1 MQIFNSCYNF
11 FTKNFFMSLSV
22 FSLIF
27 IFFLVFEVCFGNA
40 HFIYAQIK
48 IIEIKPIE
56 KKIFS
61 VEQNLAKTE
70 NKNTEN
76 KNTTLVY
83 EINPIV
89 DHFTQRITSFDSQNN
104 LLGTYQVNPI
114 SKNIQHIIYPDNSIP
129 ETYMQPF
136 NQTGFKNFMLSYAR
150 GYVYSSFSFSTYQ
163 LGEDV
168 LSSELYKGKKEKE
181 KEKQYTSYMIEPKVS
196 LARPGINNINIS
208 STSNYTET
216 IITSK

>member
-1 MQIFNSCYNF
+1 MQSFNLCYNF
-11 FTKNFFMSLSV
+11 FAKNFLLSLSI
-22 FSLIF
+22 FPLIF
-27 IFFLVFEVCFGNA
+27 IFFLVFEVFFGNA
-40 HFIYAQIK
+40 HFIYAQIS

-56 KKIFS
+56 KKIVN

-70 NKNTEN
+70 NKNPS
-76 KNTTLVY
+76 LVY

-89 DHFTQRITSFDSQNN
+89 NDFSQRIISLDSQNN
-104 LLGTYQVNPI
+104 LLGTYEVNPI

-136 NQTGFKNFMLSYAR
+136 SQTGLNKNFILSYAR
-150 GYVYSSFSFSTYQ
+150 GYVYSSFSIHE

-168 LSSELYKGKKEKE
+168 LSSEISNGKKQKQQ
-181 KEKQYTSYMIEPKVS
+181 QYTSYMIEPKIS
-196 LARPGINNINIS
+196 LARPGINDFNIS

-216 IITSK
+216 IISSK

>member
-1 MQIFNSCYNF
+1 MQSFNLYYNF
-11 FTKNFFMSLSV
+11 FAKNFLLSLSI
-22 FSLIF
+22 FPLIF
-27 IFFLVFEVCFGNA
+27 IFFLVFEVFFGNA
-40 HFIYAQIK
+40 HFIYAQIS

-56 KKIFS
+56 KKIVN

-70 NKNTEN
+70 NKNTS
-76 KNTTLVY
+76 LVY

-89 DHFTQRITSFDSQNN
+89 NDFSQRIISLDSQNN
-104 LLGTYQVNPI
+104 LLGTYEVNPI

-136 NQTGFKNFMLSYAR
+136 NQTGLNTNFILSYAR
-150 GYVYSSFSFSTYQ
+150 GYVYSSFSIHE

-168 LSSELYKGKKEKE
+168 LSSEISNGKKQKQQ
-181 KEKQYTSYMIEPKVS
+181 QYTSYMIEPKVS
-196 LARPGINNINIS
+196 LARPGINDFNIS

-216 IITSK
+216 IISSK

>member
-1 MQIFNSCYNF
+1 MQSFNLYYNF
-11 FTKNFFMSLSV
+11 FGKNFLLSLSI
-22 FSLIF
+22 FPLIF
-27 IFFLVFEVCFGNA
+27 IFFLVFEVFFGNA
-40 HFIYAQIK
+40 HFIYAQIS

-56 KKIFS
+56 KKIVN

-70 NKNTEN
+70 NKNTS
-76 KNTTLVY
+76 LVY

-89 DHFTQRITSFDSQNN
+89 NDFSQRIISLDSQNN
-104 LLGTYQVNPI
+104 LLGTYEVNPI

-136 NQTGFKNFMLSYAR
+136 NQTGLNTNFILSYAR
-150 GYVYSSFSFSTYQ
+150 GYVYSSFSIHE

-168 LSSELYKGKKEKE
+168 LSSEISNGKKQKQQ
-181 KEKQYTSYMIEPKVS
+181 QYTSYMIEPKVS
-196 LARPGINNINIS
+196 LARPGINDFNIS

-216 IITSK
+216 IISSK

>member
-1 MQIFNSCYNF
+1 MQSFNLCYNF
-11 FTKNFFMSLSV
+11 FAKNFLLSLSI
-22 FSLIF
+22 FPLIF
-27 IFFLVFEVCFGNA
+27 IFFLVFEVFFGNA
-40 HFIYAQIK
+40 HFIYAQIS

-56 KKIFS
+56 KKIVN

-70 NKNTEN
+70 NKNTS
-76 KNTTLVY
+76 LVY

-89 DHFTQRITSFDSQNN
+89 NDFSQRIISLDSQNN
-104 LLGTYQVNPI
+104 LLGTYEVNPI

-136 NQTGFKNFMLSYAR
+136 NQNGLNKNFILSYAR
-150 GYVYSSFSFSTYQ
+150 GYVYSSFSIHE

-168 LSSELYKGKKEKE
+168 LSSEISNGKKQKQQ
-181 KEKQYTSYMIEPKVS
+181 QYTSYMIEPKIS
-196 LARPGINNINIS
+196 LAIPGINDFNIS

-216 IITSK
+216 IISSK